1 MSKSE
6 EYNIKFYKITID
18 GGRIRYI
25 FDTKEAIGNYK
36 SLFFISSLA
45 SVEVEA
51 LIWEINS
58 IQQNVPYD
66 PDFMEQSEIYGIF
79 EVTFSNPDF
88 YVSGENTI
96 NMNDLKLLLEEWLD
110 FINE

>member
-25 FDTKEAIGNYK
+25 FDTNEAIGICKNL
-36 SLFFISSLA
+36 SFIFFLHRNEI
-45 SVEVEA
+45 EA

-58 IQQNVPYD
+58 IQQNEPYD
-66 PDFMEQSEIYGIF
+66 HDFLEQSEIYGIF
-79 EVTFSNPDF
+79 EVTFSNPEF
-88 YVSGENTI
+88 YVSG
-96 NMNDLKLLLEEWLD
+96 
-110 FINE
+110 